1 MNLNSDFKVPQM
13 DVAKYQPYLTKSL
26 YSGISAEATRTVTV
40 KQVISNIAHNIMTVF
55 HQLHTYCT
63 EKTKAGDRKWFNNET
78 IAARVDAKL
87 AKLDANIQQISN
99 RAEIA
104 NSQDF
109 IAYKRDVALVKAT
122 IEETG
127 RVLSVL
133 LDAKIGTS
141 SLSAKLVESGDEAQF
156 ALAAFKYTVT
166 KDDIEANRG
175 KKADTRTTFK
185 AEDEVEVRADFQK
198 EMDIGR
204 TRAAYQKGKVD
215 VVEQV
220 NTALKDKIA
229 LLDTLLQ
236 CLVDAAAAT
245 GMDGM
250 SRKDGKLLDSLSKE
264 TLTISNFS
272 EVAGKVIKLLENEMV
287 KKPIPKAIFTGEK
300 MKVDKAFPEL
310 RTAYSTVMHQYN
322 ECQGLNSV
330 RLPSN

>member
-1 MNLNSDFKVPQM
+1 MNLDPDFKVPQM

-63 EKTKAGDRKWFNNET
+63 EKTKAGNRKWFNNET

-99 RAEIA
+99 RAAFA

-109 IAYKRDVALVKAT
+109 IAYTDDVALVKAR

-141 SLSAKLVESGDEAQF
+141 SLNAKLVEIGNKAQF
-156 ALAAFKYTVT
+156 ASAAYKHTGT

-175 KKADTRTTFK
+175 KKADTRTAFK

-245 GMDGM
+245 GMD
-250 SRKDGKLLDSLSKE
+250 
-264 TLTISNFS
+264 
-272 EVAGKVIKLLENEMV
+272 
-287 KKPIPKAIFTGEK
+287 
-300 MKVDKAFPEL
+300 
-310 RTAYSTVMHQYN
+310 
-322 ECQGLNSV
+322 
-330 RLPSN
+330 